1 MLSRLK
7 LDSKLRREIDYKLLV
22 SMILIVLFGILNI
35 YLGTKS

>member
-22 SMILIVLFGILNI
+22 SMILIVLLE
-35 YLGTKS
+35 Y